1 VETYNENSKGDIMR
15 IISICPSNTELLEY
29 LGMTE
34 HLVAVDN
41 FSDWPLNV
49 HHLQR
54 VGPDLDINMELVEQL
69 KPDIVLASL
78 SVPGMEKNVVELQK
92 RNIPHLVLNP
102 NSLNEIANDLLTLGD
117 VLNAKEKAQLVVQK
131 FHHFIHEYKQL
142 AAKVEHQARL
152 YWEWWPKPV
161 FTPGGENW
169 LTEISLLAGGV
180 NIFADQKA
188 ANVQTDWEEIKAR
201 NPEHICLAWV
211 GVRTDK
217 INPAT
222 VQKRDGWE
230 EIEAIQKNRIYILEE
245 ALYCRPSP
253 RLLLGLKK
261 LAAILHPDIFPPY
274 DGADPLLG

>member
-1 VETYNENSKGDIMR
+1 MR

-34 HLVAVDN
+34 HLIAVDD
-41 FSDWPLNV
+41 FSDWPLIIQ
-49 HHLQR
+49 HLPR
-54 VGPDLDINMELVEQL
+54 VGPDLDINMDLVEQL
-69 KPDIVLASL
+69 DPDIVLASL
-78 SVPGMEKNVVELQK
+78 SVPGMEKNVEQLQK

-102 NSLNEIANDLLTLGD
+102 NSLDEIANDLLTLGNA
-117 VLNAKEKAQLVVQK
+117 LNVMDKAETIVQK
-131 FHHFIHEYKQL
+131 FYTFIDEYKRLSNKIEQ
-142 AAKVEHQARL
+142 KARL

-161 FTPGGENW
+161 FTPGKTNW

-180 NIFADQKA
+180 NIFADLEQ
-188 ANVQTDWEEIKAR
+188 ANVQTDWEEVKAR

-217 INPAT
+217 INSDI
-222 VQKRDGWE
+222 VRKRPKWCE
-230 EIEAIQKNRIYILEE
+230 MEAVKANRIYVLEE

-261 LAAILHPDIFPPY
+261 LAAILHPNVFPLY
-274 DGADPLLG
+274 DERDPLLENEK